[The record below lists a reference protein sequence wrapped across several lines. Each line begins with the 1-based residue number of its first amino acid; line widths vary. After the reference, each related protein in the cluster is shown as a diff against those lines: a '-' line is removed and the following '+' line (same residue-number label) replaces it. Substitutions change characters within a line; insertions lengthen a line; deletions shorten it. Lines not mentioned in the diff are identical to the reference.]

1 MAPNQAPYAVVPLKA
16 FLQDPKSGEAIET
29 CKILAQSLLD
39 TGIVLLKDERVS
51 ADDSKKFLDLMED
64 YFGQPNESKQA
75 DVRKELH
82 YQVGATPA
90 FVEVPI
96 CKADEKCIDSMNK
109 MDTESKPTE
118 IVGADPKW
126 RFFWRIGERPKEGGF
141 EDLNAQ
147 PVVPAAFPQW
157 KETMDTWGKKML
169 DAVTTCSQMAAV
181 GFGMEANAISD
192 MMEYGPHLLA
202 PTGSDLSSS
211 SEAGKNNR
219 VSKGGPLAGYHNDL
233 NLLTIHGKSRYP
245 GLFVWTKD
253 GTKLKVSVP
262 DGCLL
267 VQAGM
272 QMEHITGGAVCAG
285 MHEVVVLPETVAAA
299 DRQEAAGRPAWRIS
313 STLFSH
319 IASQKILKPLGK
331 FATSETCKA
340 FPPITAGDQVM
351 SVLQKIKLADKE
363 PAEPEAKKQ
372 KVQ

>member
-1 MAPNQAPYAVVPLKA
+1 MAMAPYAVVPLKA
-16 FLQDPKSGEAIET
+16 FLEDPKSDEAIET
-29 CKILAQSLLD
+29 CKTLAQSLLD
-39 TGIVLLKDERVS
+39 TGVVLLQDERVS
-51 ADDSKKFLDLMED
+51 ADDSSNFLNLMEE
-64 YFGQPNESKQA
+64 YFGQPDELKLA

-96 CKADEKCIDSMNK
+96 CKADAKCVDSINK
-109 MDTESKPTE
+109 MDAETKPAK

-147 PVVPAAFPQW
+147 PVVPAAFPRW
-157 KETMDTWGKKML
+157 KETMDKWGKKML
-169 DAVTTCSQMAAV
+169 DAVMTCSQMAAV
-181 GFGMEANAISD
+181 GFGMEANTISD

-211 SEAGKNNR
+211 SEVGRHNR
-219 VSKGGPLAGYHNDL
+219 VSKSGPLAGYHNDL

-253 GTKLKVSVP
+253 GTRLKVSVP

-299 DRQEAAGRPAWRIS
+299 DKWEAEGRPAWRIS

-319 IASQKILKPLGK
+319 IASQKVLKPMGK
-331 FATSETCKA
+331 FATSEACKE

-351 SVLQKIKLADKE
+351 SVLQKIKLAD
-363 PAEPEAKKQ
+363 AEPQEPDAKKQ